1 MSQQPQDSQILNKHP
16 QNVAELEEYIEVISE
31 HQLNCERQ
39 GKYVE
44 ADLAKNK
51 VRELKEEL
59 ARKKKDEIRIR
70 HLNEKQDVE
79 KAHLEEFNQF
89 NQFWDQKML
98 EFEQEAMRI
107 ENELIERQNAE
118 FSSVQEDLE
127 KAIPYKPKQSSE
139 VLNLIKIEENLAKQ
153 KNYIEAHQVQL
164 KKNQLEKTE
173 NQLWMNT
180 RNEKIRKQLTLLK
193 QRQQNELNALRQRI
207 NSGKEE
213 QRKNR
218 SIELERLLQKYQ
230 NVKKELEV
238 QQQMENLQIEKQLK
252 PKNQGNSNSKF
263 NQTKSTRMH

>member
-1 MSQQPQDSQILNKHP
+1 MSQQAQDSQILNKHP

-44 ADLAKNK
+44 AELAKNK

-118 FSSVQEDLE
+118 FGSVQEELE

-164 KKNQLEKTE
+164 KRNQLEKTE
-173 NQLWMNT
+173 NQQWMNT